1 MSPCTVANVTLD
13 VATKYLQGIGYEYSL
28 PTLNAINYDN
38 NPHQYNLAYKDN
50 HPVGM
55 LITTTKTND
64 IVFIAVAEESYY
76 LEVGKALLHATQ
88 VKQVLIRKEET
99 EYAKLLDFAGYTL
112 TEDLVKFKLY
122 RKSFLIQ

>member
-1 MSPCTVANVTLD
+1 MSPFTVANVTLD
-13 VATKYLQGIGYEYSL
+13 VATKYLQGIGYEYTL
-28 PTLNAINYDN
+28 PTLNTINYDN

-50 HPVGM
+50 LPVGI

-64 IVFIAVAEESYY
+64 VVFIAVAEESYY
-76 LEVGKALLHATQ
+76 LEVGKALLLATQ
-88 VKQVLIRKEET
+88 VRQVLIRKEEL